1 MCKSGGSLGRIVFP
15 VDSHTAVLLCDVHV
29 CFNCPGFFLENLQVN
44 VFFAM
49 FMCISTAQACAK

>member
-29 CFNCPGFFLENLQVN
+29 CFNCEGSNKARVAGL
-44 VFFAM
+44 A
-49 FMCISTAQACAK
+49 